1 MWCIFVEV
9 YDRMEILRY
18 IVTFIYV
25 LVCIALIIVVL
36 FQQSKQNGLSG
47 TITGS
52 ADTFFG
58 KNKGR
63 SNEAKLKK
71 FTTISAT
78 AFMIISLVLGLIVTN
93 LK

>member
-1 MWCIFVEV
+1 
-9 YDRMEILRY
+9 MEILRY

-36 FQQSKQNGLSG
+36 FQQSKQNGLSS

-71 FTTISAT
+71 FTTIGAT
-78 AFMIISLVLGLIVTN
+78 AFMILSLVLGLIVTN